1 MRLFPKADELGWTPY
16 AWLVY
21 LGIFWFAGLTNEPTP
36 TDWALTA
43 LGTAV
48 FLPLYFW
55 GYWLPGRKTLIPV
68 AGITLLGVLFAPI
81 NWGSSVFFVY
91 AAGHLGF
98 AGSAPFAFRLLLLLA
113 ALPPLEAWLLDLS
126 PFFWIPAMVFSLLIG
141 GINIHYAGV
150 RRSQAALRRTQGEV
164 ERLAKLAE
172 RERIAR
178 DLHDLLG
185 HTLTVIT
192 RKAELARRLAEK
204 DPERAALEIAEVEQ
218 VARDALKE
226 VRSAV
231 SGFRQ
236 TDFATELAQARV
248 ALQSALIH
256 FEMQADAIDIDP
268 ATEQVLA
275 LALREAT
282 TNVLRHSQADSC
294 RVRLE
299 NLEDRVRLTVR
310 DNGRGTADS
319 DSPGSEGMGLTGMRE
334 RVSALGGDFSVAGQG
349 GTSVTITLPVLQPS
363 ENTTLAS
370 LPSRATAPST
380 CGNPEP
386 SAAPSGAKG

>member
-1 MRLFPKADELGWTPY
+1 MRLIPKADELGWTPY

-36 TDWALTA
+36 MDWALTA

-68 AGITLLGVLFAPI
+68 AGITLLGILFAPI

-98 AGSAPFAFRLLLLLA
+98 AGSAPFAFRLLLVLA

-204 DPERAALEIAEVEQ
+204 DPARAALEIGEVEQ
-218 VARDALKE
+218 VAREALKQ

-236 TDFATELAQARV
+236 TDFSTELAQARV

-256 FEMQADAIDIDP
+256 FEAETDAIDIDP
-268 ATEQVLA
+268 AIEQVLA

-282 TNVLRHSQADSC
+282 TNVLRHSHADSC

-299 NLEDRVRLTVR
+299 NLSDRVRLTVN
-310 DNGRGTADS
+310 DNGKGAPGQDS
-319 DSPGSEGMGLTGMRE
+319 QTSGGMGLTGMQE
-334 RVSALGGDFSVAGQG
+334 RVAAIGGDFNVDGRG
-349 GTSVTITLPVLQPS
+349 GTSITITLPVLQPS
-363 ENTTLAS
+363 ENTTRVGQ
-370 LPSRATAPST
+370 PSRGKPLLGS
-380 CGNPEP
+380 CGPE
-386 SAAPSGAKG
+386 PSGAKG

>member
-1 MRLFPKADELGWTPY
+1 MRLIPKDNELGWTPY

-21 LGIFWFAGLTNEPTP
+21 LGIFWFFTLLGRPTP
-36 TDWALTA
+36 TDWLLTA

-55 GYWLPGRKTLIPV
+55 GYWLPGRKVLFAV
-68 AGITLLGVLFAPI
+68 GGITLLGIVYAPI
-81 NWGSSVFFVY
+81 NFGASVFFVF
-91 AAGHLGF
+91 ASGFLGQ
-98 AGSAPFAFRLLLLLA
+98 AGSASFTFRLLFLLA
-113 ALPPLEAWLLDLS
+113 ALPPLEAWLLDL
-126 PFFWIPAMVFSLLIG
+126 PAFFWIPATVFSLLVG

-150 RRSQAALRRTQGEV
+150 RRSQAALRRTQDEV

-204 DPERAALEIAEVEQ
+204 DPERAALEIGEVEQ

-226 VRSAV
+226 VRTAV

-236 TDFATELAQARV
+236 TDFSTELAQARV

-256 FEMQADAIDIDP
+256 SEAEVDEVEIDP

-282 TNVLRHSQADSC
+282 TNVLRHSQANTC
-294 RVRLE
+294 WVRLE
-299 NLEDRVRLTVR
+299 GLTDQVRLTVH
-310 DNGRGTADS
+310 DNGKGTTDGGGS
-319 DSPGSEGMGLTGMRE
+319 DRDGLGLTGMRE
-334 RVSALGGDFSVAGQG
+334 RVAALEGTFSVDSQG
-349 GTSVTITLPVLQPS
+349 GTSVTITLPLVQRSAGPDQADQSTS
-363 ENTTLAS
+363 EL
-370 LPSRATAPST
+370 
-380 CGNPEP
+380 GNPEP
-386 SAAPSGAKG
+386 CGAKG